1 MIISKNEF
9 DAVLVWNKKLLTQ
22 YGVLMNPKAAEEDL
36 EKEKIQFIKAMKR
49 LRPKSPIKP
58 LPSREDEENGN
69 AK

>member
-1 MIISKNEF
+1 M
-9 DAVLVWNKKLLTQ
+9 DPKKS
-22 YGVLMNPKAAEEDL
+22 EEDQ
-36 EKEKIQFIKAMKR
+36 EKEMKLFIKAMKK